1 MLFHDTIMYNI
12 QYGNVKAS
20 PDQVYDVAKMAE
32 IHDVV
37 LNMPQQYNTQV
48 GERGL
53 KLSGRACH
61 IHQLEFSLL
70 GCIERIRCR
79 LLLRCL

>member
-1 MLFHDTIMYNI
+1 MVLQDSVLFHDTIMYNI
-12 QYGNVKAS
+12 RYGDVKAS
-20 PDQVYDVAKMAE
+20 VEQVHEVARMTE

-53 KLSGRACH
+53 KLSGRSSS
-61 IHQLEFSLL
+61 QLKCWN
-70 GCIERIRCR
+70 GK
-79 LLLRCL
+79 